1 MITIG
6 ETRDKI
12 AADPEAWKLP
22 FYDFVDD
29 FRYHREMSAL
39 DDGFTGYDGQFDAL
53 LASTVEALCCEIG
66 KDPPAWTGRVAAAE
80 KPFFV
85 SGLEN
90 LKATAL
96 VESPLTFRK
105 RKVFVTSSFL
115 QRT

>member
-12 AADPEAWKLP
+12 AADPESWKLP

-29 FRYHREMSAL
+29 FRCHREMSAL
-39 DDGFTGYDGQFDAL
+39 DGGFTSYDAQFDAL
-53 LASTVEALCCEIG
+53 LASTVEALCSEMGKEAPLWTNGIG
-66 KDPPAWTGRVAAAE
+66 AAE

-115 QRT
+115 QRI